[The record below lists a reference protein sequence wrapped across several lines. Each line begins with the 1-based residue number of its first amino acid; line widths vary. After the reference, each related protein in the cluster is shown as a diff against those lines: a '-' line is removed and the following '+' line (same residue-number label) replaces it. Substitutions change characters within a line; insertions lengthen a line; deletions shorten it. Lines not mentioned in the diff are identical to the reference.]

1 MEKLD
6 LDIIEGQFG
15 LMLREKEN
23 HDNYILLRFEDL
35 QKIVDYFAK
44 FKKETKY
51 DVPWLQEQKFCQDNL
66 GLCAFD

>member
-23 HDNYILLRFEDL
+23 HDNYILLKFEDL

-51 DVPWLQEQKFCQDNL
+51 DVP
-66 GLCAFD
+66 